1 MSNRSRLS
9 TLLITVSVTSFMGTF
24 LISSINIALPS
35 IADTF
40 ELNSLQL
47 SWIVTAFLL
56 SSAMFLLPAGRWAD
70 LTGIN
75 KLYKAG
81 LVIFTISIFLSSFAV
96 NGLWLI
102 ILRFL
107 QGIGAAFTSTT
118 GQAILV
124 KAFPVNERGKVIGI
138 SVSSVYTGLAL
149 GPFAGGFLTQYA
161 GWQSIFLISTILG
174 AIATVIA
181 FSNLEKEVVK
191 NELNPHDLNHTGIV
205 VYMIGLIMLVYGSG
219 QIPGIRGWILMLL
232 GIVLLIL
239 FWMFEHKSKQPMI
252 DTKLFTKNRLF
263 AFSNIAALINYAAT
277 SAIVFFLSLY
287 LQKIRGLEPREAG
300 LILVAQPIMMTLF
313 SPVVG
318 RLSDRVQP
326 RYPASSGMIMCTVGL
341 LAMSFF
347 NQHTPIWIIVSVL
360 LWIGT
365 GFALFSSPNMNTIM
379 SSVDRKSIGLASG
392 TAASMRILGQ
402 IISMTIITLFFAAYF
417 HGKQIA
423 MVDNKIFLKVMQLGF
438 LSFTLL
444 CASGIYFSVSRG
456 SLNRTL

>member
-81 LVIFTISIFLSSFAV
+81 LVIFTISTFLSSFSV
-96 NGLWLI
+96 SGNWLI

-107 QGIGAAFTSTT
+107 QGIGAAFTSST

-138 SVSSVYTGLAL
+138 SVSAVYTGLAL
-149 GPFAGGFLTQYA
+149 GPFAGGFLTQFA
-161 GWQSIFLISTILG
+161 GWQSIFLISSILG
-174 AIATVIA
+174 AIATVLA

-191 NELNPHDLNHTGIV
+191 NEQNPRDLNHKGIV

-219 QIPGIRGWILMLL
+219 QIPGIHGWILMAL
-232 GIVLLIL
+232 GIVLLIS
-239 FWMFEHKSKQPMI
+239 FWMFESKSKQPMI

-287 LQKIRGLEPREAG
+287 LQKIRSLEPRETG
-300 LILVAQPIMMTLF
+300 LILVAQPVMMTLF

-318 RLSDRVQP
+318 RLSDRIQP
-326 RYPASSGMIMCTVGL
+326 RYPASAGMIMCTVGL
-341 LAMSFF
+341 FAMSFF
-347 NQHTPIWIIVSVL
+347 NQNTPIWLIVSVL

-365 GFALFSSPNMNTIM
+365 GFAFFSSPNMNTIM

-417 HGKQIA
+417 DGKQIA
-423 MVDNKIFLKVMQLGF
+423 MVDNKIFLKVIQLGF

-456 SLNRTL
+456 SLNRN

>member
-1 MSNRSRLS
+1 MSERSKLT

-24 LISSINIALPS
+24 LISSVNLALPS
-35 IADTF
+35 IAQTF
-40 ELNSLQL
+40 QLNSLQL

-81 LVIFTISIFLSSFAV
+81 LLIFTLSTLMSSLAV
-96 NGLWLI
+96 NGVWLI
-102 ILRFL
+102 VWRFL

-124 KAFPVNERGKVIGI
+124 KAFPANQRGRVIGI
-138 SVSSVYTGLAL
+138 SVSAVYTGLAM
-149 GPFAGGFLTQYA
+149 GPFAGGFLTQFA
-161 GWQSIFLISTILG
+161 GWQSIFLISAIFG
-174 AIATVIA
+174 AIATVLA
-181 FSNLEKEVVK
+181 FIYLDKEDVSSEIK
-191 NELNPHDLNHTGIV
+191 PGDLNRTGIL
-205 VYMIGLIMLVYGSG
+205 VYMIGLTILVYGSG
-219 QIPGIRGWILMLL
+219 RIPGITGWILMTS
-232 GIVLLIL
+232 GIVLLIT
-239 FWMFEHKSKQPMI
+239 FWILESRSQLPMI
-252 DTKLFTKNRLF
+252 DTRLFTKNRLF

-287 LQKIRGLEPREAG
+287 LQKIRGFEPREAG
-300 LILVAQPIMMTLF
+300 LILVAQPLMMTLF
-313 SPVVG
+313 SPIVG

-326 RYPASSGMIMCTVGL
+326 RYPASAGMIMCTAGL

-347 NQHTPIWIIVSVL
+347 NQNTPIWIIVSVL

-417 HGKQIA
+417 DGKQIA
-423 MVDNKIFLKVMQLGF
+423 MVDNIVFLKVMQWGF
-438 LSFTLL
+438 ICFTLL

-456 SLNRTL
+456 SLNRNK